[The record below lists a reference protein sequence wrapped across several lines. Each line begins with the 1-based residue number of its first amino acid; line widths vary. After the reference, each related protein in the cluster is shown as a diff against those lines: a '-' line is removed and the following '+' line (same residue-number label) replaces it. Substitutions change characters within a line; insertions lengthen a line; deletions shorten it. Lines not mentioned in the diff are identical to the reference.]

1 MKGSGNSM
9 CFAVRVSGLESW
21 FPSHLIFLSVS
32 ILSYQIRKLA
42 TDIAVTLLLTI
53 LLTVVE

>member
-1 MKGSGNSM
+1 M